1 MFFKIVVF
9 KNFADFLGKHLYW
22 IFYWITLQTFLFSL
36 KIDSKTRFFPVK
48 FRTFLKNTFLYRISP
63 VAASGKILKWRY
75 PSWHH
80 KQCDLSSETLKVQSC
95 MIALTQITNMEIFAF
110 MAALGYF
117 LSWLLFKKIA
127 YFTGKLLQNY
137 K

>member
-1 MFFKIVVF
+1 
-9 KNFADFLGKHLYW
+9 
-22 IFYWITLQTFLFSL
+22 
-36 KIDSKTRFFPVK
+36 
-48 FRTFLKNTFLYRISP
+48 
-63 VAASGKILKWRY
+63 
-75 PSWHH
+75 
-80 KQCDLSSETLKVQSC
+80 